1 MGAFPKNRVRMNVL
15 KDPDFDL
22 EEYEFGI
29 PAFDVLTGLD
39 YRLVIVKRAGHDQN
53 KVYYVVSTRA
63 LVADMFPKAVPYS
76 YVEEIEDEFDEP
88 APIDKLMLADSG
100 AYLYENYDDAAE
112 VYRRTA
118 YRMTRE
124 IQMAKIR
131 KTASKIRHITCRTCG
146 AEQEWPIDPHDNSR
160 VPSFVGG
167 PMTGVTIPPHME
179 TDSGICQEH
188 FNA

>member
-15 KDPDFDL
+15 KDPEFDL
-22 EEYEFGI
+22 EEYEFGVS
-29 PAFDVLTGLD
+29 AFDIYPGLE
-39 YRLVIVKRAGHDQN
+39 YRLAIVKRANHDKS
-53 KVYYVVSTRA
+53 KVYYVVSTKA

-88 APIDKLMLADSG
+88 APKADLMLADSG

-118 YRMTRE
+118 YRMTRD
-124 IQMAKIR
+124 IQMSKIR
-131 KTASKIRHITCRTCG
+131 RAKSQVRHITCRTCG
-146 AEQEWPIDPHDNSR
+146 IEQEWPIDPDDNSR
-160 VPSFVGG
+160 VPTFVGG
-167 PMTGVTIPPHME
+167 PMSGVTIRPHME
-179 TDSGICQEH
+179 TDSGICSEH